1 MEPAHSCKALVLHCI
16 DFRFQEQ
23 ISEFLEKKFP
33 QSYDRVALAGGVK
46 ELLENG
52 ERSITLKNLEISSQL
67 HQPKTIVLIQHEDC
81 GAYGG
86 SGAFRSSAKEL
97 EHQRQELQKATALLK
112 QHFLVGQIETHFIR
126 LPS

>member
-1 MEPAHSCKALVLHCI
+1 MQEKHTCKALVLHCI

-86 SGAFRSSAKEL
+86 SKAFTTFKEEA
-97 EHQRQELQKATALLK
+97 EHQKRELQKAAVLLK
-112 QHFLVGQIETHFIR
+112 DHFPQDQIETHFIR
-126 LPS
+126 L